1 MRDSMF
7 HEIFLLR
14 LCITGFANIC
24 PIVNHF
30 YIGGFTGLERHR
42 QRSTGQKSARRI
54 QEIVQVCVY
63 DNIKATFLQ
72 SKLTLIFHYF
82 VFNSHSEGLS
92 TINQQS
98 SELAKAFM
106 FWPSPD
112 VRDGPN
118 VYDIRFADVLHILIQ
133 I

>member
-1 MRDSMF
+1 MF

-14 LCITGFANIC
+14 LSITGFANIC
-24 PIVNHF
+24 QIVDHF

-54 QEIVQVCVY
+54 QDIVQVSV
-63 DNIKATFLQ
+63 DDIIRTIFLHP
-72 SKLTLIFHYF
+72 KFTLIFHYF
-82 VFNSHSEGLS
+82 FFNSHSEGLS

-112 VRDGPN
+112 VREGPN
-118 VYDIRFADVLHILIQ
+118 VYDIRFADLLNIFVIQ